1 MKAILKKV
9 FVLLI
14 VAAVMAPFVLIT
26 GCGTGKKEYEER
38 MILILDD
45 VRGDLDSNHKELAK
59 IEMEKSSER
68 KSQRKK
74 SLVEKQI
81 EILENTRDKIQKVK
95 APDDVYAGHSDLIEF
110 LDLLIDSREATL
122 KTIDQ
127 EEDEKDSQTNSEAFK
142 TFQYSSRAFARASS
156 ELPFLEYELRD
167 TFETILQDA
176 QMDIQ
181 QNSGFGSSVPDYSDE
196 SEKTVP

>member
-1 MKAILKKV
+1 MKVILKKG

-14 VAAVMAPFVLIT
+14 ISTIIASFVLVA
-26 GCGTGKKEYEER
+26 GCSTSKKDYEER
-38 MILILDD
+38 MISILDE

-59 IEMEKSSER
+59 IEMEKSSKR

-95 APDDVYAGHSDLIEF
+95 VPDDVYAGHSDIIEF

-127 EEDEKDSQTNSEAFK
+127 EEDEKGSKTNSEAFK

-167 TFETILQDA
+167 TFETVLQDA

-181 QNSGFGSSVPDYSDE
+181 QNSGLGSSVPGYSN
-196 SEKTVP
+196 STEKATP